1 MEEAHVYLFKNRKFS
16 DFYLCFCGYA
26 KCEPLHSF
34 GPAVRPNYL
43 MHIITEGRGKYSVDG
58 KQYELKAGQGFLI
71 EPEVQTFYQADSEDP
86 WSYMWIG
93 FSGARAKEYLSD
105 LGLGGGNLTFDCHHM
120 AELKAMLQNIVKR
133 NTYTIENEFLR
144 ESFLY
149 QTFAVLSRSLNIQK
163 LSGNERNTDNIYV
176 KQAVEFIQNNY
187 LDPIRVSDIADYVG
201 ISRGYLHKLFLELLS
216 QSPQDYLI
224 SCRMTRGAEL
234 LSVTELS
241 IEEIALSC
249 GYTDPLAF
257 SKIFKRNT
265 GMTPRQYRKDNWSK

>member
-224 SCRMTRGAEL
+224 RCRMTRGAEL

-257 SKIFKRNT
+257 SKIFKRKT

>member
-1 MEEAHVYLFKNRKFS
+1 MKQMEEAHVLKLKSRKFS

-34 GPAVRPNYL
+34 GPAVRPNHVI
-43 MHIITEGRGKYSVDG
+43 HIITKGRGRYTAEGR
-58 KQYELKAGQGFLI
+58 QYDLHEGQGFLI
-71 EPEVQTFYQADSEDP
+71 EPEVQTFYQADRNEP

-93 FSGARAKEYLSD
+93 FSGTRAGEYLAD
-105 LGLGGGNLTFDCHHM
+105 LGLSGNNLIFSCRDIP
-120 AELKAMLQNIVKR
+120 ELNVLMQNIINR
-133 NTYTIENEFLR
+133 NTYSVENEFLR

-149 QTFAVLSRSLNIQK
+149 QVFAVLSRSLKVQS
-163 LSGNERNTDNIYV
+163 LSADEKDPDNIYV
-176 KQAVEFIQNNY
+176 RQAVEYIQNNY
-187 LDPIRVSDIADYVG
+187 LEPVRVADIADYVG
-201 ISRGYLHKLFLELLS
+201 VSRGYLHKLFLKYVG

-224 SCRMTRGAEL
+224 GCRMTRGAEL

-257 SKIFKRNT
+257 SRIFKRRI
-265 GMTPRQYRKDNWSK
+265 GMTAREYRKNN